1 MPILRGL
8 FEIVR
13 YKHIVSDALD
23 FDWSQLTLVLRA
35 GTQDT
40 EEDWEQD
47 ETMIQ
52 TKHHGQWEHFEEWDE
67 DVRGGES
74 KQDQSQERGE
84 ASIEDCWAYG
94 VQWGDCSTDTCSW
107 NIEQ

>member
-1 MPILRGL
+1 MKLNELWLVTTALAEFMSQRNN
-8 FEIVR
+8 VQ
-13 YKHIVSDALD
+13 YKIFHL
-23 FDWSQLTLVLRA
+23 
-35 GTQDT
+35 
-40 EEDWEQD
+40 
-47 ETMIQ
+47 
-52 TKHHGQWEHFEEWDE
+52 EEWDE

-107 NIEQ
+107 NIEE